1 MNQMTLNIPQIDEE
15 ATRMKAE
22 KLLEQ
27 YRMYLLQVPE
37 DFLPKVTATY
47 SLVPPSFSNEFHSST
62 EDAALKRMDWEIER
76 ERFLKRMQRAVNR
89 LSQKERQILVMLYM
103 QNEEM

>member
-1 MNQMTLNIPQIDEE
+1 MDQLRLNIPQIDEE

-37 DFLPKVTATY
+37 DFAESDRNIQPCSAQL
-47 SLVPPSFSNEFHSST
+47 FE
-62 EDAALKRMDWEIER
+62 
-76 ERFLKRMQRAVNR
+76 
-89 LSQKERQILVMLYM
+89 
-103 QNEEM
+103 